1 MHDIRMGTLHFVEK
15 REKVMENF
23 TEHFGSML
31 KTARRTAGFSQAAV
45 ALEVG
50 VNVCT
55 YGFCETG
62 RKVPDLQT
70 ARELSKLLGL
80 PGDVLLFPENYT
92 AGIKK

>member
-1 MHDIRMGTLHFVEK
+1 MCDIQMEPQHFVKE
-15 REKVMENF
+15 REMCMDNF

-31 KTARRTAGFSQAAV
+31 KTARRAAGFSQAAV

-55 YGFCETG
+55 YGFFETG

-80 PGDVLLFPENYT
+80 PSDVFLFPENYT
-92 AGIKK
+92 AGVKK